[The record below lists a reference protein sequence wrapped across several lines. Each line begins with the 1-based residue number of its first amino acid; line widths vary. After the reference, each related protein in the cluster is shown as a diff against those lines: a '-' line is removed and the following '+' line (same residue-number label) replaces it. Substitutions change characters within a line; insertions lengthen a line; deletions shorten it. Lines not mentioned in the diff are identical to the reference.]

1 MARVGNRAIA
11 AACALGV
18 FLGACGSDDDKADEA
33 APRAADLTVTLRPT
47 GPDGPASTHRIQC
60 ERLGPSAADKTC
72 RSLAGLSAEQLE
84 PVPSGTACTQIY
96 GGPGVARVRGEL
108 QGKHVDARFELSNGC
123 EIERWDRNRVL
134 LGDQPAPG

>member
-1 MARVGNRAIA
+1 VRNRAIV

-18 FLGACGSDDDKADEA
+18 LLGACGSDDDKADEA
-33 APRAADLTVTLRPT
+33 APRVADLTVTLRPN
-47 GPDGPASTHRIQC
+47 GPDGPARTHRIQC
-60 ERLGPSAADKTC
+60 ERLGPKAADKTC
-72 RSLAGLSAEQLE
+72 RSLAGLSAGQLE

-108 QGKHVDARFELSNGC
+108 HGKHVDARFELSNGC

-134 LGDQPAPG
+134 LGDAPAGG